1 MMNKQQSN
9 IDQRDVQNHLRKGRS
24 DRTRMDR
31 DTDTSSSDAR
41 VPTSYQSRGSA
52 SSSLSNIC
60 NVQAEEIRRLQEQLN
75 QRELDLK
82 EMRYEYI
89 SAVKEI
95 KSKNES
101 KNAASRSLG
110 QNMDFKG
117 ARRSYR
123 DIENQGNESERM
135 RSTSGDDDD
144 DDDEQFQN
152 QRGNFNQSS
161 SRRQKNS
168 RTDRDFQAKKDNKSS
183 QFGSK
188 SYDGGD
194 SRFDRPIGIRS
205 LSSSLPQP
213 SGNGEV
219 KSMKNQILAR
229 EFKIKEEA
237 ERKLK
242 EDSQNA
248 QLKELIEFRN
258 NATIENETLRKLI
271 ETNKNEMGLRMGQ
284 IHESCNRLIRF
295 VAGKI

>member
-9 IDQRDVQNHLRKGRS
+9 VDPRDMQKKLRKGRN
-24 DRTRMDR
+24 DRTRVDR
-31 DTDTSSSDAR
+31 DFDTSSSDAR

-60 NVQAEEIRRLQEQLN
+60 NNQAEEIRKLQEQLN

-95 KSKNES
+95 KSKNDS
-101 KNAASRSLG
+101 KNAASHSLG
-110 QNMDFKG
+110 QNNEFNG
-117 ARRSYR
+117 GRRSYR
-123 DIENQGNESERM
+123 DIENESEKM

-144 DDDEQFQN
+144 EYEDLRND
-152 QRGNFNQSS
+152 FNQSS
-161 SRRQKNS
+161 KRGQKTFRS
-168 RTDRDFQAKKDNKSS
+168 DKELQAKKDNKFS

-194 SRFDRPIGIRS
+194 SRYDRPIGIRS
-205 LSSSLPQP
+205 LSSSLPQ
-213 SGNGEV
+213 SNGGEI

-229 EFKIKEEA
+229 ELKMKEEA
-237 ERKLK
+237 EKKLK

-248 QLKELIEFRN
+248 QMKELIEFRN
-258 NATIENETLRKLI
+258 NATTENEILRKSI
-271 ETNKNEMGLRMGQ
+271 ESNKIEVGLKMAQ

-295 VAGKI
+295 VAGETE